1 MDIRS
6 PRRADLMRKIVAEL
20 LEHGVG
26 DLSLRPLADRVGTS
40 ARLLIYH
47 FASKEALLA
56 AALAEVRRQVDIALT
71 IRARQVPPASLRAMI
86 MMFWDWSTEAANQR
100 YFRLLFEVDGLTL
113 FNRVSLSR
121 ETQQANSDTWT
132 RLIERGVATLPGDGV
147 PPTIA
152 TLLMCATKGLLQE
165 FLMTGDLEHTAAAL
179 EALLDELVPEASARR
194 ERAGA

>member
-1 MDIRS
+1 
-6 PRRADLMRKIVAEL
+6 MRKIVAEL

-56 AALAEVRRQVDIALT
+56 AALAEVRCEVDIALT
-71 IRARQVPPASLRAMI
+71 IRARQVRPASLRAMI

-121 ETQQANSDTWT
+121 ETQQANSETWT

-165 FLMTGDLEHTAAAL
+165 FLMTGDLEHTTAAI
-179 EALLDELVPEASARR
+179 EALLEELVAEASARL